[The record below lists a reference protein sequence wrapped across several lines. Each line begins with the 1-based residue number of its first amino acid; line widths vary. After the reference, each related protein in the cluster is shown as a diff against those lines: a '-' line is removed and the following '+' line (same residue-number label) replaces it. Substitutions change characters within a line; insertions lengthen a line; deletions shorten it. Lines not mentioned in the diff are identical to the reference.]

1 MYQIIV
7 KTNTG
12 LGSIKNYK
20 NVPEKFKNTQ
30 EFTKDQVTELFDAIK
45 NKTIGKKPT
54 TDAIIAIEDN
64 CTKYI
69 GKWKTYAVGGYGYGG
84 IINLFQVQKL

>member
-7 KTNTG
+7 KTKSG
-12 LGSIKNYK
+12 LGSINNYK

-30 EFTKDQVTELFDAIK
+30 EFTEDQITELFDAIK
-45 NKTIGKKPT
+45 NKTVAKKPT

-69 GKWKTYAVGGYGYGG
+69 GKWKTYAVGGYGYVVL
-84 IINLFQVQKL
+84 INLFQVQKL